1 MDARPKEIRIYE
13 DEEGRAPFSEWMD
26 RQEAPLYG
34 RVMARLERVEL
45 GNLGDHRG
53 VGDGVFELRID
64 FGPGYRVYFGGA
76 ADWRDEEDAATRYR
90 NREAVLE
97 KLQCLRERGS
107 IVSGNWRS

>member
-1 MDARPKEIRIYE
+1 VDARPKEIRIYE

-53 VGDGVFELRID
+53 VGDGVFELTID
-64 FGPGYRVYFGGA
+64 FGPGYRVYFGLDGSELVVLLIGGTKKTQRRDIETA
-76 ADWRDEEDAATRYR
+76 KQYWRNYNA
-90 NREAVLE
+90 
-97 KLQCLRERGS
+97 
-107 IVSGNWRS
+107 

>member
-1 MDARPKEIRIYE
+1 VDARPKEIRIYE

-64 FGPGYRVYFGGA
+64 FGPGYRVYFGVDGSELVVLLIGGTKKTQRRDIETA
-76 ADWRDEEDAATRYR
+76 KQYWRNYNA
-90 NREAVLE
+90 
-97 KLQCLRERGS
+97 
-107 IVSGNWRS
+107 

>member
-26 RQEAPLYG
+26 RQDAPLYG

-53 VGDGVFELRID
+53 VGDGVFELKID
-64 FGPGYRVYFGGA
+64 FGPGYRVYFGLDGSELVVLLIGGA
-76 ADWRDEEDAATRYR
+76 KKTQRRDIEIAKQYWRNYNA
-90 NREAVLE
+90 
-97 KLQCLRERGS
+97 
-107 IVSGNWRS
+107 

>member
-64 FGPGYRVYFGGA
+64 FGPGYRVYFGVDGSELVVLLIGGTKKTQRRDIETA
-76 ADWRDEEDAATRYR
+76 KQYWRNYNA
-90 NREAVLE
+90 
-97 KLQCLRERGS
+97 
-107 IVSGNWRS
+107 

>member
-1 MDARPKEIRIYE
+1 VDARLKEIRIYE

-53 VGDGVFELRID
+53 VGDGVFELKID
-64 FGPGYRVYFGGA
+64 FGPGYRVYFGLDGSELVVLLIGGTKKTQRRDIETA
-76 ADWRDEEDAATRYR
+76 KQYWRNYNA
-90 NREAVLE
+90 
-97 KLQCLRERGS
+97 
-107 IVSGNWRS
+107 

>member
-53 VGDGVFELRID
+53 VGDGVFELKID
-64 FGPGYRVYFGGA
+64 FGPGYRVYFGLDGSELVVLLIGGTKKTQRRDIETA
-76 ADWRDEEDAATRYR
+76 KQYWRNYNA
-90 NREAVLE
+90 
-97 KLQCLRERGS
+97 
-107 IVSGNWRS
+107 

>member
-53 VGDGVFELRID
+53 VGDGVFELKID
-64 FGPGYRVYFGGA
+64 FGPGYRVYFGLDGSELVVLLIGGA
-76 ADWRDEEDAATRYR
+76 KKTQRRDIEIAKQYWRNYNA
-90 NREAVLE
+90 
-97 KLQCLRERGS
+97 
-107 IVSGNWRS
+107 

>member
-64 FGPGYRVYFGGA
+64 FGPGYRVYFGLDGSELVVLLIGGTKKTQRRDIETA
-76 ADWRDEEDAATRYR
+76 KQYWRNYNA
-90 NREAVLE
+90 
-97 KLQCLRERGS
+97 
-107 IVSGNWRS
+107 

>member
-53 VGDGVFELRID
+53 VGDGVFELKID
-64 FGPGYRVYFGGA
+64 FGPGYRVYFGLDGSELVVLLIGGTKKTQRRDIEIA
-76 ADWRDEEDAATRYR
+76 KQYWRNYNA
-90 NREAVLE
+90 
-97 KLQCLRERGS
+97 
-107 IVSGNWRS
+107 

>member
-26 RQEAPLYG
+26 RQDAPLYG

-53 VGDGVFELRID
+53 VGDGVFELKID
-64 FGPGYRVYFGGA
+64 FGPGYRVYFGLDGSELVVLLIGGTKKTQRRDIETA
-76 ADWRDEEDAATRYR
+76 KQYWRNYNA
-90 NREAVLE
+90 
-97 KLQCLRERGS
+97 
-107 IVSGNWRS
+107 